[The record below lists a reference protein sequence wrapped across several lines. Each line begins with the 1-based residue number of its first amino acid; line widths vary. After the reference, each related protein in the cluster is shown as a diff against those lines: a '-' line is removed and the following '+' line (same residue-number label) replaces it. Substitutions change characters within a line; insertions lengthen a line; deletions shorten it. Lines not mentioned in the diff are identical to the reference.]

1 METKRAIR
9 VLLAAGAGA
18 AILLAAAGCPNP
30 VTDQIFLQMTDRNPP
45 TVDVASPLGGT
56 PYTQTV
62 TVRGTALDGEGR
74 LKGLSWTVTGALG
87 LLDQGEIPA
96 SGIGAGGDFLFQFST
111 LAFSGPI
118 GVTVEATDWNDNVGE
133 ASVTLTEPNGQ
144 LSSFTATA
152 ANKKVTLDWDPVV
165 GATYTVYYTT
175 NGTLPS
181 ESYGTQVPVAA
192 PPYDVPGLANGAM
205 HVFLLKAS
213 TPGHD
218 YWSGY
223 VQAIPLSRFTLAPRV
238 QGEYHRI
245 TLEWS
250 AIHATDEF
258 EVFRAPDPS
267 GPWANLTGV
276 IRATGY
282 VDTAVQDDTW
292 YYYEVRPSLEGSVMS
307 TYNGAEPLQIPPT
320 PGSAVTGISLPSP
333 ADKVRKFGNYAFV
346 ADEATGLVVLDVRD
360 PRSPSVAA
368 TLDTTEARDIALNA
382 TGTRAYIA
390 DGYGGLRIVDI
401 TIPTNPVLLGTQ
413 AIPSSDTYAVSAIE
427 PGASV
432 IAYVLTRDTSTS
444 HTWLRGIDVT
454 NPSSPFQPG
463 YAQLD
468 LSPTYDLTDLAA
480 TWYTT
485 LSRRYLYLASGN
497 SSNGEL
503 VKVWDTGAVFSIR
516 GAYNDPAPASSAYKS
531 NFLYVKT
538 PSTSSDSVYSIGS
551 VKAYLEPPPPYALR
565 IFNQTVDIPG
575 VVGTAAPGK
584 GFIQDI
590 VVRGTKAYAADGIGL
605 QAFDVSNPA
614 APTLEAFW
622 NTPGTSYGIDVD
634 TTGTTAFVASF
645 TLGMHTV
652 DLKLPLTLATR
663 SKYTGGA
670 GTYTYDVAL
679 RGDLAVAAISHVG
692 QQRLQ
697 LIDIANPAS
706 PQTLGALGLNWPQ
719 AVALSGDYAFAVD
732 NDGLEVID
740 IGNTGSPSLLATA
753 AAVATMGRIAIRGDY
768 AYVAGGGLQ
777 IYDISDPL
785 HPFAVGFY
793 DSDGGGI
800 QDVALRGGYAY
811 VTDGAYF
818 QPNSLKVLDVTDPA
832 NPTLVGKGATGA
844 VIVNSV
850 SLAGDYAFL
859 TDGLPDQGVWA
870 VNVNPQSAQ
879 FMSAYGP
886 CDTAMGATAG
896 ASAGVAAYGGWAF
909 VADANAG
916 LAIVDIANPVVLSN
930 ANLKVNFATQ
940 ITSAREVVLSGKYA
954 YVVDENGT
962 TGGLVIVE
970 LSP

>member
-1 METKRAIR
+1 MNGMKAKLVFRG
-9 VLLAAGAGA
+9 LLAAVSVV
-18 AILLAAAGCPNP
+18 IVVSGCPNP
-30 VTDQIFLQMTDRNPP
+30 ITDQTFLQMTDKNPP
-45 TVDVASPLGGT
+45 TVDVASPTGGT

-62 TVRGTALDGEGR
+62 TVQGSAIDGEGR
-74 LKGLSWTVTGALG
+74 LKGIAWIVTGALG
-87 LLDQGEIPA
+87 LLEEGTIPA
-96 SGIGAGGDFLFQFST
+96 SGIDTDGAFSFQFST
-111 LAFSGPI
+111 LAWSGPLA
-118 GVTVEATDWNDNVGE
+118 VTVEATDWNDNVGE
-133 ASVTLTEPNGQ
+133 ASITLTEPNGQ
-144 LSSFTATA
+144 LSSFSAAA
-152 ANKKVTLDWDPVV
+152 ANKKVTLDWDPVA

-181 ESYGTQVPVAA
+181 ESYGTQVTIPA
-192 PPYDVPGLANGAM
+192 PPYDVTSLANGSM

-213 TPGHD
+213 TAGHD

-223 VQAIPLSRFTLAPRV
+223 VRAIPLSPFTLAPQV

-245 TLEWS
+245 ALEWR
-250 AIHATDEF
+250 AIPATDEY
-258 EVFRAPDPS
+258 EVFRAPDPT
-267 GPWANLTGV
+267 GPWSNLTGV

-292 YYYEVRPSLEGSVMS
+292 YYYEVRPSLAGSVMS
-307 TYNGAEPLQIPPT
+307 TFNGAEPLQVPPT
-320 PGSAVTGISLPSP
+320 PGSAVSGISLPSP
-333 ADKVRKFGNYAFV
+333 ADKVKKFGNYAFV

-360 PRSPSVAA
+360 PRNPIVAA
-368 TLDTTEARDIALNA
+368 TLDTTDAMDIALNA
-382 TGTRAYIA
+382 AGTMAYIA

-413 AIPSSDTYAVSAIE
+413 AIGSPDDTFAVSVIE
-427 PGASV
+427 PPGLV
-432 IAYVLTRDTSTS
+432 LAYVLARDASS
-444 HTWLRGIDVT
+444 RTWLRGIDVT
-454 NPSSPFQPG
+454 TPSSPFQPG
-463 YAQLD
+463 YAAYN
-468 LSPTYDLTDLAA
+468 PGATYDFTDLAA

-485 LSRRYLYLASGN
+485 LSRRYLYLASGS

-503 VKVWDTGAVFSIR
+503 VKLWDTGAVFSFR
-516 GAYNDPAPASSAYKS
+516 GAYNDASPPSGAYKS
-531 NFLYVKT
+531 NHVYVKT
-538 PSTSSDSVYSIGS
+538 PSTSSDYVYSIGS

-565 IFNQTVDIPG
+565 VFNQTVDIPG
-575 VVGTAAPGK
+575 VVGTSAASK
-584 GFIQDI
+584 GYIQDI
-590 VVRGTKAYAADGIGL
+590 IVRGTKAYIADGIGL
-605 QAFDVSNPA
+605 QAVDVSVPTSPA
-614 APTLEAFW
+614 LGAYW

-634 TTGTTAFVASF
+634 ASGTTAYVASF

-652 DLKLPLTLATR
+652 DLTLPLTLATR
-663 SKYTGGA
+663 SKYTGAG
-670 GTYTYDVAL
+670 GTYTYDVAI

-697 LIDIANPAS
+697 LIDITNPVTPTS
-706 PQTLGALGLNWPQ
+706 LGALVMNWPK
-719 AVALSGDYAFAVD
+719 AVALSGWYAFAVD
-732 NDGLEVID
+732 NDGLKVVD

-753 AAVATMGRIAIRGDY
+753 AAVATMGRITIRGDY
-768 AYVAGGGLQ
+768 AYVTGGGLQ

-850 SLAGDYAFL
+850 SLAGDYAFM

-870 VNVNPQSAQ
+870 VNVNPLSAQ
-879 FMSAYGP
+879 FMTAYGP
-886 CDTAMGATAG
+886 CDTAMGATMG
-896 ASAGVAAYGGWAF
+896 ASGGIAAYGSWAF

-916 LAIVDIANPVVLSN
+916 LAVVDISNPNALSDAKLRLN
-930 ANLKVNFATQ
+930 HATQ
-940 ITSAREVVLSGKYA
+940 ISSAREVVLSGRYA
-954 YVVDENGT
+954 YVVDENGS

-970 LSP
+970 ISP